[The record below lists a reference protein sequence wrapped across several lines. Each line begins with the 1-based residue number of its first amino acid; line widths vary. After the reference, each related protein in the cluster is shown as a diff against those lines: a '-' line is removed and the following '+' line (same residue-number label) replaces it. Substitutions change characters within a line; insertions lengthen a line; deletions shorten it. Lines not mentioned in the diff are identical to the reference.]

1 MRSRTEHKIANRFL
15 TLIVIVLA
23 VLGFSCTSAQE
34 GDANEP
40 DGPEAFVDR
49 PMTAE
54 RLGELILSI
63 DDQATLDGNSWFFKV
78 LDLDVVMVYD
88 IGADRMR
95 IVIPIGKADD
105 LEDGK
110 LLRLMQAN
118 FDSALDARYA
128 IARGL
133 VWGAYIHPLSTLT
146 DEEFLVGLG
155 QTANVVLTF
164 GSSYSSGLFMFNSGD
179 SADIEQQKLIEELKK
194 HKT

>member
-1 MRSRTEHKIANRFL
+1 MRSCTLL
-15 TLIVIVLA
+15 TLIMA

-34 GDANEP
+34 GDDENP
-40 DGPEAFVDR
+40 DGLEAFNGQ

-63 DDQATLDGNSWFFKV
+63 DDKATLEGSSWFFNV
-78 LDLDVVMVYD
+78 LDLEVIMVYD

-95 IVIPIGKADD
+95 IVIPIEQTDE
-105 LEDGK
+105 LEDGE

-128 IARGL
+128 ISRGL
-133 VWGAYIHPLSTLT
+133 VWGTYIHPLSTLT

-164 GSSYSSGLFMFNSGD
+164 GDSYSSGMFMFNSGD
-179 SADIEQQKLIEELKK
+179 SAEIEQRKLIEELKK